1 LASYRQFTQEERI
14 LLSALARRRLTQKE
28 IARALGKRQ
37 SSISREF
44 KRNKKERGSYHA
56 GDAKRAARERMEEAN
71 AAPKR
76 IENDPWLQRYLVR
89 KLKRY
94 WSPEQ
99 MAGRVRKD
107 HNVIVCHET
116 IYQYIY
122 DERPDLKKY
131 LRCQKGKYRRRYG
144 TRIREK
150 QREEEK
156 KRRIDERPKIIEQRE
171 RLGDFEGDTVM
182 GRRGTGSLV
191 THVDRGSG
199 YTLIDHVAHATAEAV
214 KEKAAQR
221 FTKLSKQKKHTITY
235 DNGSEFEA
243 REMIGRETGMEIY
256 FAYPYHSWERGTNE
270 NTNGLIRRFFPKKAS
285 FADITEQRAMRAERL
300 LNTRPRKRLAY
311 LTPVEVFRRNMHLT

>member
-1 LASYRQFTQEERI
+1 
-14 LLSALARRRLTQKE
+14 
-28 IARALGKRQ
+28 
-37 SSISREF
+37 
-44 KRNKKERGSYHA
+44 
-56 GDAKRAARERMEEAN
+56 
-71 AAPKR
+71 
-76 IENDPWLQRYLVR
+76 
-89 KLKRY
+89 
-94 WSPEQ
+94 

-243 REMIGRETGMEIY
+243 HEMIGRETGMEIY

>member
-1 LASYRQFTQEERI
+1 MASYRQFTREERI

-28 IARALGKRQ
+28 IARVLGKHQ
-37 SSISREF
+37 SSVSREF

-56 GDAKRAARERMEEAN
+56 GDAKRAARERREEAN
-71 AAPKR
+71 AALKR

-156 KRRIDERPKIIEQRE
+156 KRR
-171 RLGDFEGDTVM
+171 
-182 GRRGTGSLV
+182 
-191 THVDRGSG
+191 
-199 YTLIDHVAHATAEAV
+199 
-214 KEKAAQR
+214 
-221 FTKLSKQKKHTITY
+221 
-235 DNGSEFEA
+235 
-243 REMIGRETGMEIY
+243 
-256 FAYPYHSWERGTNE
+256 
-270 NTNGLIRRFFPKKAS
+270 
-285 FADITEQRAMRAERL
+285 
-300 LNTRPRKRLAY
+300 
-311 LTPVEVFRRNMHLT
+311 